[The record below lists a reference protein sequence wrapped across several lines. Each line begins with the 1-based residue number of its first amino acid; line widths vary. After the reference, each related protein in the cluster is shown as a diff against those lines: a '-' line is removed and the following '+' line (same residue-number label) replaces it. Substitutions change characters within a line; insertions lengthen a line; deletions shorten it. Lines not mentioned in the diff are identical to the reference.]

1 MNSRNKKRVKNE
13 KRKERETQR
22 SVSKLFN
29 TVKYIFH
36 NNYSIKMPYCIAVGC
51 RNNSFRKNRE
61 KGKSFY
67 SFPKD
72 DTLKQKWIQ
81 NIKRVNL
88 PNDLKICHYHCE
100 SSCFE

>member
-1 MNSRNKKRVKNE
+1 MKEKKKR
-13 KRKERETQR
+13 ERERER

-29 TVKYIFH
+29 TIKHIFH
-36 NNYSIKMPYCIAVGC
+36 YNYSVKMLYCAAVEC
-51 RNNSFRKNRE
+51 NNNSFRKKRE
-61 KGKSFY
+61 KGARFY

-88 PNDLKICHYHCE
+88 PNDPKI
-100 SSCFE
+100 